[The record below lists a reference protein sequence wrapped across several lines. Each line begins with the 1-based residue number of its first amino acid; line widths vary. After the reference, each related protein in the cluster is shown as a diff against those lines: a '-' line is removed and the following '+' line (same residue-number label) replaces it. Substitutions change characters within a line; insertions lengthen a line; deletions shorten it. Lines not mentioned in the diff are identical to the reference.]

1 MRWSD
6 TTWPDEYTVSA
17 TTEYKGV
24 AFRVTIRPGKTSAVQ
39 AEIIDRDG
47 SVRFCAGISGHRYIE
62 PALRAWVSDRW
73 MQINPDRCFDW
84 FPDRAMRFGLD
95 TVLAQYDA
103 ELKQRAKARKESRGL
118 AASYH
123 NVLSERFSTHVPAH
137 DAPAPDEAPVM
148 PGPRR
153 IRKIGNT
160 QQFPPRLLEFDGP
173 TQLISLDVPDREPAG
188 AYDRLMRD
196 RAIRWEVYMY
206 VCEQLSGY
214 RERRDNESFQRFLA
228 LINSFWALGGVR
240 FESVSGNPDAVTVD
254 IWPNWGQAKARM
266 TLDLKGIV

>member
-6 TTWPDEYTVSA
+6 TTWPDKYTVSA
-17 TTEYKGV
+17 TTEHKGT
-24 AFRVTIRPGKTSAVQ
+24 AFRVTIRPGKPSAVQ
-39 AEIIDRDG
+39 AEIIDSDG
-47 SVRFCAGISGHRYIE
+47 STLFRAGMGGHRYIE
-62 PALRAWVSDRW
+62 PALRAWLKERW

-84 FPDRAMRFGLD
+84 FPARAMCFGLD

-103 ELKQRAKARKESRGL
+103 ELKQHAKARKVTRGP

-123 NVLSERFSTHVPAH
+123 NMLSERFSTHAPAH
-137 DAPAPDEAPVM
+137 YAPAPDQPPAM

-153 IRKIGNT
+153 IRKTDST
-160 QQFPPRLLEFDGP
+160 QQLRPRLLEFDGP
-173 TQLISLDVPDREPAG
+173 THTLVDVPDREPAG
-188 AYDRLMRD
+188 AYGRLMRD
-196 RAIRWEVYMY
+196 RSIRWQVYMH

-214 RERRDNESFQRFLA
+214 GERRDRESFQRFLA

-240 FESVSGNPDAVTVD
+240 FESVPSNPDAVTVD
-254 IWPNWGQAKARM
+254 IWPNYDQPKAQM